1 MKYLIVVGGP
11 TASGKTETAI
21 KLAQAFQT
29 EIISADSRQI
39 YQEMTI
45 GTAVPSE
52 AELIKIKHHF
62 IHHISVRQNYDVAT
76 YENEVMLV
84 LEKLFANM
92 DVVVLTGGTGLY
104 IDAVCQGL
112 DKIPE
117 ISPEIREKVQKLYD
131 EKGLAALQNE
141 VKMFDPEYFNSA
153 DIKNPRRMQRALE
166 VIWQTG
172 QPFSFFR
179 RQQFS
184 QRPFKVI
191 WTAIETDRQQLYNRI
206 NLRVESMLN
215 QGLVEE
221 ARSLYPYKQLNAL
234 NTVGY
239 KELFEYFDGNLSLS
253 EAVEQIKMNTRRYAK
268 RQLTWL
274 RKNNNYYWFP
284 KEDFEGL
291 LAAIK
296 NHIKADA

>member
-1 MKYLIVVGGP
+1 MKYLLVVGGP

-52 AELIKIKHHF
+52 AELMKIKHHF

-76 YENEVMLV
+76 YEKEVMLV
-84 LEKLFANM
+84 LEKLFANK

-117 ISPEIREKVQKLYD
+117 ISPEIREKVQKLYE
-131 EKGLAALQNE
+131 EKGLTVLQNE
-141 VKMFDPEYFNSA
+141 VKMFDPEYFHSA

-239 KELFEYFDGNLSLS
+239 KELFDYFDGNLSLP

-274 RKNNNYYWFP
+274 RKNNNYHWFP
-284 KEDFEGL
+284 KEDFVGL